1 MWAAGS
7 IRWVC
12 SVRYLWDEW
21 VKTLNHFLCRH
32 AVKFPVQ
39 HAVTVFIHV
48 LIKRCLCGVWL
59 QRTHSCNV
67 MLDQKETLCI
77 DRTKYWHTIF
87 VLVSKNACQQFRFL
101 FSKNLKKPKSKRK
114 EKKRKVT
121 TKKLKLSSTTG
132 VFPPAVFSPFK
143 LNSGPFSPSVWLMCA
158 DMNTVI
164 EGDPKDCTSTL
175 WRRRFIYGVN
185 VIQPQSEPTTRCYK
199 FQLKKC
205 PVAMLALYSQCR
217 KVLQMS
223 KGLSNR
229 QLAVILATFSRII

>member
-1 MWAAGS
+1 MPAS
-7 IRWVC
+7 
-12 SVRYLWDEW
+12 S
-21 VKTLNHFLCRH
+21 
-32 AVKFPVQ
+32 
-39 HAVTVFIHV
+39 
-48 LIKRCLCGVWL
+48 
-59 QRTHSCNV
+59 
-67 MLDQKETLCI
+67 LDFCFQKI
-77 DRTKYWHTIF
+77 WR
-87 VLVSKNACQQFRFL
+87 
-101 FSKNLKKPKSKRK
+101 NLKVKK

-121 TKKLKLSSTTG
+121 TKILKLSSTG

-164 EGDPKDCTSTL
+164 GGDPKDCTGTL